1 MTAFAITLSCVATV
15 VLVGS
20 VVYVVKARS
29 DRDDWFAAFV
39 HASQQWSQAT
49 KERDD
54 YARELRTMIGKE
66 LTARHAD
73 SRRWSSN

>member
-1 MTAFAITLSCVATV
+1 M
-15 VLVGS
+15 
-20 VVYVVKARS
+20 RR

-39 HASQQWSQAT
+39 HASQRWSQAT